1 MKTITYNGDIVS
13 KPADFHHSPQI
24 KHSIVPAQPV
34 PYNLW
39 GEIIRAQLLGKE
51 VEDIV
56 LVKKSN
62 LLIK

>member
-1 MKTITYNGDIVS
+1 MKVITHNGLIVD
-13 KPADFHHSPQI
+13 KPNITHSPQI
-24 KHSIVPAQPV
+24 KHSIVPAQPI
-34 PYNLW
+34 PFNAW

-51 VEDIV
+51 VDDIV